1 MLVGSLCCLLWH
13 VHVVFSL
20 DVSVCMQLFQ
30 NWLKPQVVLLDVGM
44 ATELTG
50 DDRNNMLALFQGFSE
65 LDGAAMAEATLKFA
79 GKAQRCL
86 NPEGFRNAIAEC
98 ASVLCAHCSH
108 ALSSFE
114 EGTQIS
120 PI

>member
-1 MLVGSLCCLLWH
+1 
-13 VHVVFSL
+13 
-20 DVSVCMQLFQ
+20 MQLFQ

-65 LDGAAMAEATLKFA
+65 LDGAAMAEATLRFA

-86 NPEGFRNAIAEC
+86 NPEGFRNAIAKC
-98 ASVLCAHCSH
+98 DPWFHTLLGLMPTAALRSCTSASSLHLLTA
-108 ALSSFE
+108 
-114 EGTQIS
+114 Q
-120 PI
+120 